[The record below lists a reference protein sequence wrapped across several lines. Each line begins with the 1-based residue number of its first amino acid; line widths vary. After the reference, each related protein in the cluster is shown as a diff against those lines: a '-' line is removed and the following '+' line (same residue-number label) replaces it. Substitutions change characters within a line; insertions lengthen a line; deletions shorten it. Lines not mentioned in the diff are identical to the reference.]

1 MHITQMVNEIATS
14 SRPLGHVKGQS
25 QSFSDLLINKASSS
39 AEGRNTLFLPLEEE
53 VDNDVETSVP
63 NDEQANDPVLSG
75 VPAENQANPNQMPIG
90 VVDFGQPSVVNE
102 EGCSSRPGLVD
113 STGWDLGKTTAGVSD
128 AALTG
133 ATSSEET
140 GEPLEKLAKEP
151 EEKDNASGKPTL
163 SQEEHKD
170 IAVRDRK
177 AGDKESSPRQVASP
191 PLQDIGTEPTK
202 GDNRAFRNKNQQ
214 MSPNRSASL
223 PQGDDKIEPE
233 NRAESLRQE
242 QKVAPLTKEQAT
254 PSEAMKASKNDAA
267 AQVVLHSSVQDESP
281 VRTGTERAP
290 VFKNEPNKLANH
302 EENGVHTGRN
312 EATTLPDP
320 SPEENFVQTD
330 SNKRI
335 VHEKEPSTAPRIIE
349 GPNKQTPNGTGM
361 ASGQMGIEG
370 SVTVEATKLPS
381 GKSALPPM
389 LTKQLERVLKAA
401 VLKQHGDGALQL
413 TVKLHPE
420 TLGRLHVQL
429 LHSSQGLVVKL
440 LADKKAT
447 AETLE
452 RALPGLRQLFNQEA
466 TFEIGPIDEEGDE
479 QSNGDSGQEGGRKQ
493 PEEEVG
499 EQRKQHSFSDWM
511 SQEQGEGEGADDA
524 S

>member
-1 MHITQMVNEIATS
+1 MHITQMVNEIAT

-39 AEGRNTLFLPLEEE
+39 AEGRNTLFLPLETNTEE
-53 VDNDVETSVP
+53 GDNDVETSVP

-102 EGCSSRPGLVD
+102 EGGSKPAPVD
-113 STGWDLGKTTAGVSD
+113 STGWDLGKTTTGVSD

-133 ATSSEET
+133 ATSSAET

-170 IAVRDRK
+170 IAVDRK
-177 AGDKESSPRQVASP
+177 TSDKEPSPRQVASP
-191 PLQDIGTEPTK
+191 PLQDIETEPTK
-202 GDNRAFRNKNQQ
+202 GDNRAFRDKNQQ
-214 MSPNRSASL
+214 MSPNRSAPL

-267 AQVVLHSSVQDESP
+267 AQVVSNSSVQDESP
-281 VRTGTERAP
+281 VRTEAERAP
-290 VFKNEPNKLANH
+290 VFKNEPNKLADH

-320 SPEENFVQTD
+320 QAEGEFVQTD

-389 LTKQLERVLKAA
+389 LTKQLERVLRAA

-452 RALPGLRQLFNQEA
+452 RALPGLRQLFNQDT

-493 PEEEVG
+493 PEEEVS

>member
-53 VDNDVETSVP
+53 GDNDVETSVP

-102 EGCSSRPGLVD
+102 EGSSSRPGLVD

-140 GEPLEKLAKEP
+140 GEPLEKL
-151 EEKDNASGKPTL
+151 
-163 SQEEHKD
+163 EEHKD

-177 AGDKESSPRQVASP
+177 AGDKEPSPRQVASP

-202 GDNRAFRNKNQQ
+202 GDNRAFRDKNQQ
-214 MSPNRSASL
+214 MSPNRSAPL

-267 AQVVLHSSVQDESP
+267 AQVVLRVQDESP

-290 VFKNEPNKLANH
+290 VFKNEPNKLADH

-493 PEEEVG
+493 PEEEVS